1 MTIDPIPDP
10 VLHLSEDLRS
20 ALKRMMREMRR
31 DAARQ
36 DSGLSLLQ
44 TMLLHTVGERP
55 GTGVAELARMQQVRS
70 PTMSAQVK
78 ALELAGL
85 LERGAPDPQDRRR
98 TGLQLTTEG
107 QARLDQL
114 HAQRMDWLSR
124 RVARLSP
131 VQMAA
136 LAAAIELLNII
147 ADADTDASEQP

>member
-136 LAAAIELLNII
+136 LAAAIEPLNII

>member
-98 TGLQLTTEG
+98 TGLQLTAEG
-107 QARLDQL
+107 QASLDQL

-136 LAAAIELLNII
+136 LAAAIEPLNII
-147 ADADTDASEQP
+147 ADADADASEQP